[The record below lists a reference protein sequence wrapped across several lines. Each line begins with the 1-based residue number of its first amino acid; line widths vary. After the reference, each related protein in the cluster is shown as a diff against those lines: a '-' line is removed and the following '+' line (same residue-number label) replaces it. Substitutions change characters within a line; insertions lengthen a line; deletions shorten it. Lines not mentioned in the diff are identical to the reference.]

1 MQYAVSDIHGCYGK
15 YVELL
20 RRLDLKDSDTLYVLG
35 DMIDRGPDGLKILLD
50 MFMRPNIVPFLGNHE
65 YAALTCLPWLV
76 EELTEENTEPDVL
89 LWRLKSVQ
97 GWMADGGDKTV
108 AAFRRLS
115 PDVRQDVLDILEDL
129 TVYEETEA
137 GGREFV
143 LVHAGLGGFLPD
155 KALDDYG
162 LDELILSRPEP
173 GETYFPHKNG
183 QADRHRLRLRVQ
195 RSAGLSLPRHARGNL
210 CLSPGEPS
218 RVRAPMEGEERH
230 AIQRT
235 EWHPG
240 ERGPEP
246 GADCGPR
253 QDHKRDPL
261 RV

>member
-129 TVYEETEA
+129 TVYEEAEA

-143 LVHAGLGGFLPD
+143 LVHAGLGGFSPD
-155 KALDDYG
+155 KALDDYQ

-173 GETYFPHKNG
+173 GQVYFPDKYLVFGHTPTPYYMG
-183 QADRHRLRLRVQ
+183 VQ
-195 RSAGLSLPRHARGNL
+195 PEDARIY
-210 CLSPGEPS
+210 
-218 RVRAPMEGEERH
+218 RKDMMI
-230 AIQRT
+230 AI
-235 EWHPG
+235 
-240 ERGPEP
+240 
-246 GADCGPR
+246 DCGCASGG
-253 QDHKRDPL
+253 PL
-261 RV
+261 GCICLDTLEEIYV